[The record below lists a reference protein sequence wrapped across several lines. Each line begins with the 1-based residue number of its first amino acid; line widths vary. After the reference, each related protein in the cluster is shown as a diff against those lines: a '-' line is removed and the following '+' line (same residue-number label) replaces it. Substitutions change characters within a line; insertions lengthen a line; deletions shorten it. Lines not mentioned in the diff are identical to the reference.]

1 MVAKFAEVR
10 IEINGQQI
18 IFVIWDNSGAK
29 RFRTIKR
36 SYYIIGLIEMDSFN
50 SLNNWYDEIH
60 NSNLLVD
67 VPVVLVGNKIDDELS
82 HRAVSFEETQQDAL
96 KFGWK
101 YFDVPAK
108 TNL

>member
-1 MVAKFAEVR
+1 
-10 IEINGQQI
+10 
-18 IFVIWDNSGAK
+18 
-29 RFRTIKR
+29 
-36 SYYIIGLIEMDSFN
+36 MDSFN

-60 NSNLLVD
+60 NSNFLVD

-96 KFGWK
+96 KFGLK